1 LTEANPRFFS
11 RPFEGIIIPEHEDEE
26 SAMRLSV
33 NVDHFA
39 TLRQARRSDEPEP
52 VLAALLAEQAG
63 AEGIT
68 AHIRSDRRHIN
79 ERDLR
84 LLRAAIKTKLTVE
97 MAATEELKAV
107 VLDLKPDTVCLV
119 PEKPEEL
126 TTTGGL
132 DVRANRKALG
142 PYIKALAQAG
152 IRVCI
157 FVDPAP
163 AQIQAVSAL
172 GVPQIE
178 LHSGIYGAAKSG
190 PDKERALDGLRKAA
204 ALGARVGLEV
214 TAGHDLGYHNVGP
227 IAAIPQISELSIGFS
242 IVARAS
248 IVGIS
253 QAVWEMAALLK

>member
-1 LTEANPRFFS
+1 
-11 RPFEGIIIPEHEDEE
+11 
-26 SAMRLSV
+26 MRLSV

-39 TLRQARRSDEPEP
+39 TLRQARRSTEPEP

-63 AEGIT
+63 AEGVT

-107 VLDLKPDTVCLV
+107 ALEILPDTVCLV

-132 DVRANRKALG
+132 DFLAHR
-142 PYIKALAQAG
+142 PALAHYIDTLAAAG

-157 FVDPAP
+157 FVDPLP
-163 AQIQAVSAL
+163 AQIEAIAAL

-178 LHSGIYGAAKSG
+178 LHSGIYASAAPGAER
-190 PDKERALDGLRKAA
+190 DRALDTLRRA
-204 ALGARVGLEV
+204 ALLGAERGLEV
-214 TAGHDLGYHNVGP
+214 TAGHDLGYHNVAP
-227 IAAIPQISELSIGFS
+227 IVAIPQITELSIGFS
-242 IVARAS
+242 IVARAA
-248 IVGIS
+248 IIGIGP
-253 QAVWEMAALLK
+253 AVREMASLLKG